1 MHIQWPAGSAATP
14 CSPYRPVYKPWGTLQ
29 ITRWERGWSSLP
41 VDAYGWGLGS
51 ACSHCPLAVCSA
63 CRHVLIVVPKGFV
76 FSYGVLVEKSA
87 MSFSVATGFP
97 GTVNLLHHHRAQSR
111 ALGELGISCVFRSF
125 FYRCAFPFLGKC
137 RVWQPF
143 TPLPWALPSSVW
155 SLANQGRQPSCC
167 YCWSCNK

>member
-1 MHIQWPAGSAATP
+1 MLPHPAHPIGQCTSLEGLCRSRGGREAEAHCLWMHMVGVSVQH
-14 CSPYRPVYKPWGTLQ
+14 VL
-29 ITRWERGWSSLP
+29 
-41 VDAYGWGLGS
+41 
-51 ACSHCPLAVCSA
+51 SA

-87 MSFSVATGFP
+87 MSFSVATGLP

-111 ALGELGISCVFRSF
+111 ALGELGTSCVFRSF
-125 FYRCAFPFLGKC
+125 FYRCAFPFLGKG

-143 TPLPWALPSSVW
+143 TPLPWALPSAVW
-155 SLANQGRQPSCC
+155 SLANQGRQPSCR